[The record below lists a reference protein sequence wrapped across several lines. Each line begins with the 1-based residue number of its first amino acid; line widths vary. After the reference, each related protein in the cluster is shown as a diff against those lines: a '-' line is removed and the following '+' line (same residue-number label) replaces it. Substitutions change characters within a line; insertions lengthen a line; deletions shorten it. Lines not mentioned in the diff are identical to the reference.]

1 MILADI
7 ITWILLLT
15 GCFLGITGAWGLI
28 KFPDFYSRVHAA
40 SITDTLCA
48 ACFLVG
54 LMFQA
59 GFTLVSVKLLMV
71 LVLLWVTSP
80 TSSHALVKAAHHA
93 GLRAMVDNASRP
105 SAGGAYRSPD

>member
-1 MILADI
+1 MTVADI
-7 ITWILLLT
+7 FTWVLLLC
-15 GCFLGITGAWGLI
+15 GCFLGVTGAWGLI

-59 GFTLVSVKLLMV
+59 GFTLVTVKLLMV
-71 LVLLWVTSP
+71 LVLLWITSP
-80 TSSHALVKAAHHA
+80 TSGHALVKAAHHA
-93 GLRAMVDNASRP
+93 GLRAVVDNATRNRERDP
-105 SAGGAYRSPD
+105 SSKS